1 MIIVWLAKA
10 ITNRDALIDHIALE
24 NLQAAIDQDNQ
35 IELHMIPLKDNPEI
49 GRIGRK
55 QGTRELVLSNF
66 DISNQTARKTHRDSA
81 CATYISDMDGLKLQ
95 HKNHQTQPI

>member
-55 QGTRELVLSNF
+55 QGTRELVLS
-66 DISNQTARKTHRDSA
+66 KTSFILIYRIRPRA
-81 CATYISDMDGLKLQ
+81 KRIEILRVLQ
-95 HKNHQTQPI
+95 SMI